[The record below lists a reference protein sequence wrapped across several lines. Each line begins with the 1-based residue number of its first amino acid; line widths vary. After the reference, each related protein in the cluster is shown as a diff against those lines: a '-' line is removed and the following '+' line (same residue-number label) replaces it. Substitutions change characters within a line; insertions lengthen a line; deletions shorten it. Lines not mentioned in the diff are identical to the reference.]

1 MNDLNSQ
8 LQDLVTANHILARE
22 GVVDAFGH
30 VSIRDP
36 NRPDRYWLS
45 QSRAPQLVTMDD
57 LMEFTLEG
65 EPIDQRDRPMYSE
78 RPIHGGL
85 YEARPDVQAVIHN
98 HSSTVIPFG
107 ITPTPLRPVFHMAA
121 VIGEELPVWD
131 IRENFGDT
139 NLLVTTMEQ
148 GRDLAKCAGASRVTL
163 MRGHGCAVA
172 APTLKL
178 AVTASIYL
186 QVNAQ
191 LQMDAMR
198 LGQVT
203 YLSSG
208 EIQKMTATQSGA
220 LMGSRAWEYWAARA
234 EDRTQ

>member
-1 MNDLNSQ
+1 MKRAVEWMAKN
-8 LQDLVTANHILARE
+8 
-22 GVVDAFGH
+22 GV
-30 VSIRDP
+30 
-36 NRPDRYWLS
+36 
-45 QSRAPQLVTMDD
+45 
-57 LMEFTLEG
+57 
-65 EPIDQRDRPMYSE
+65 
-78 RPIHGGL
+78 
-85 YEARPDVQAVIHN
+85 
-98 HSSTVIPFG
+98 
-107 ITPTPLRPVFHMAA
+107 AA
-121 VIGEELPVWD
+121 
-131 IRENFGDT
+131 
-139 NLLVTTMEQ
+139 NLLMIFIIVAGVLSLLNIRQEVFPEFSLDTIQVRVEYPGASPDEVEEAIAKFEEAIALDPELELEPETEAKQLAAPGLVEQ

-203 YLSSG
+203 YLSAG
-208 EIQKMTATQSGA
+208 EIQKMTATQGGA

-234 EDRTQ
+234 EEGTK

>member
-85 YEARPDVQAVIHN
+85 YEARPDVQSVIHN
-98 HSSTVIPFG
+98 HSLSVIPFG

-131 IRENFGDT
+131 IREKFGDT

-148 GRDLAKCAGASRVTL
+148 GRDLARCAGAGRVTL
-163 MRGHGCAVA
+163 MRGHGCAVS
-172 APTLKL
+172 APSLKM

-186 QVNAQ
+186 QANAQ

-203 YLSSG
+203 YLSAG
-208 EIQKMTATQSGA
+208 EIQEMTETQGKP

-234 EDRTQ
+234 EDGTQ